1 MEPIKAFIQK
11 AKDKLAY
18 MEMSDLFPYNR
29 KCDIRDKRS
38 VLFFTGIYLGVLILC
53 ALLFVLGTTVPVY
66 IGWLLIL
73 IGCVAGVYAVASMLH
88 VLFQFMKYNG

>member
-18 MEMSDLFPYNR
+18 MEIGDLFPYNR

-38 VLFFTGIYLGVLILC
+38 VLFFTGIYLGVLIVC
-53 ALLFVLGTTVPVY
+53 ALLFVLGTAISY
-66 IGWLLIL
+66 IGWLLIF
-73 IGCVAGVYAVASMLH
+73 IGCVVGVYAVASMLH
-88 VLFQFMKYNG
+88 VLFQFMKYNS